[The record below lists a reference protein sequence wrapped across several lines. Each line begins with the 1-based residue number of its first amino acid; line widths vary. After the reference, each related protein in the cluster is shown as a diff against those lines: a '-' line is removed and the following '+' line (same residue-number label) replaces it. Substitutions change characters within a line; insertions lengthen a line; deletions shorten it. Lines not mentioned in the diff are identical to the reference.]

1 VPVVTLS
8 PGAVP
13 VPAGPEATVTTAAP
27 AASGSATTSAPTTPP
42 PSSSPPESQPA
53 SPPPAAAGTL
63 TVSPATVVLTPVLG
77 STLTLTAH
85 GGPVSWSISEPGSL
99 IGRLAVSPSSG
110 TLAAGQSVQVSISV
124 SGLASLDTTL
134 TVNPGG
140 HPVTVVLGL
149 GLLAR

>member
-1 VPVVTLS
+1 VS
-8 PGAVP
+8 PG
-13 VPAGPEATVTTAAP
+13 
-27 AASGSATTSAPTTPP
+27 
-42 PSSSPPESQPA
+42 
-53 SPPPAAAGTL
+53 
-63 TVSPATVVLTPVLG
+63 TVVLTPVLG
-77 STLTLTAH
+77 STLTITAH

-99 IGRLAVSPSSG
+99 LGKLVVSPSAG

-140 HPVTVVLGL
+140 HPVTVTVGL